1 MKEVKWSVLLRY
13 PQVLYSTSSWRRAWE
28 PPPVFLPGESHGQ
41 RSLGAS
47 SPWGCKESDRTEA
60 SQHTLYSTD
69 AMDFVCTQI
78 SINAV
83 VGLRSEMLLLGS
95 LTL

>member
-1 MKEVKWSVLLRY
+1 MYLYLELHYLMRQLRQKAQMY
-13 PQVLYSTSSWRRAWE
+13 LVGY
-28 PPPVFLPGESHGQ
+28 G
-41 RSLGAS
+41 
-47 SPWGCKESDRTEA
+47 PWGCKESDRTEA
-60 SQHTLYSTD
+60 PQHALYSTD